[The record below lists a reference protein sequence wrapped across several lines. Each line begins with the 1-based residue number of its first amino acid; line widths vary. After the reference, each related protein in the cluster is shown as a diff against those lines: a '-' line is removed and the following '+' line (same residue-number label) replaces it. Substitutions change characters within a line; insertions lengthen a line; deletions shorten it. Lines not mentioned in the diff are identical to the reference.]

1 MLLFIEGYPYT
12 LNHKVKT
19 NLSIKDILE
28 GIVSFP
34 KMEKIQSFD
43 YVGYCYSKKA
53 KDVVFF
59 LPKVILTGDIDNENQ
74 ADTIFGASPLEII
87 DFEGQYIKEKFTEEG
102 CKEYKDFLSN
112 LSIWIYRTISVYQ
125 KNHNDNILESR
136 EHQKE
141 SSGRKQKHNT
151 LLDVIIALRDFNKN
165 NQDYFTFIAK
175 NLHSGQ
181 NKIQWTKTITHSQ
194 AIIQKGKPFYIS
206 PVNKKKVI
214 NFDEELLIIY
224 L

>member
-59 LPKVILTGDIDNENQ
+59 LPKVILTGDIDNENHILFLWILLWKSLILKDNTSKKNSQ
-74 ADTIFGASPLEII
+74 KKVVKSTKIFSPI
-87 DFEGQYIKEKFTEEG
+87 
-102 CKEYKDFLSN
+102 FLFGF
-112 LSIWIYRTISVYQ
+112 IVPSVY
-125 KNHNDNILESR
+125 IR
-136 EHQKE
+136 
-141 SSGRKQKHNT
+141 R
-151 LLDVIIALRDFNKN
+151 
-165 NQDYFTFIAK
+165 
-175 NLHSGQ
+175 
-181 NKIQWTKTITHSQ
+181 ITM
-194 AIIQKGKPFYIS
+194 
-206 PVNKKKVI
+206 
-214 NFDEELLIIY
+214 IIY
-224 L
+224 LKAENTKKRVAAENKNTIPY